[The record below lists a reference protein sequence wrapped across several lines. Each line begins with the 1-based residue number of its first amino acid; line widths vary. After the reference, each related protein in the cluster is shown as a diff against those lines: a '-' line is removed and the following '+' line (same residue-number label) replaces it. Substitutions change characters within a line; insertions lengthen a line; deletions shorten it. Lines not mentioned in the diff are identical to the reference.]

1 MRSGPAGTPGF
12 AFNGV
17 DKSYREG
24 GRARVVFQGLTARF
38 GRGGVTAL
46 LGRSG
51 SGKSTLLNLLG
62 AIDVADAG
70 RVSVGGVDLGALG
83 ECERTLW
90 RRSEVGIVFQFFNL
104 IPTLD
109 VRENVM
115 LPLELAGVRA
125 RASEAR
131 ALEML
136 AAVGLADRGA
146 SFPEALSGGEQQRV
160 AIARALVARP
170 PLVLAD
176 EPTGNLD
183 HETAGEVLD
192 LLVRLAAETAGDGG
206 DGDTQRRGGR
216 PGVADAPSGR
226 IGTGRMRRRRAAGP
240 VTPALPIL
248 RAEFAGVVRKRPRPA

>member
-1 MRSGPAGTPGF
+1 MAEGAGLI
-12 AFNGV
+12 ALDAV
-17 DKSYREG
+17 DKAYREG
-24 GRARVVFQGLTARF
+24 DRARIVFRGLTASIE
-38 GRGGVTAL
+38 RGGMTAL

-70 RVSVGGVDLGALG
+70 RVCVDGVDLGALG
-83 ECERTLW
+83 EHGRTMW
-90 RRSEVGIVFQFFNL
+90 RRRGAGIVFQFFNL

-115 LPLELAGVRA
+115 LPLELAGGRA
-125 RASEAR
+125 GASHAR

-136 AAVGLADRGA
+136 GAVGLADRAA

-170 PLVLAD
+170 LLVLAD

-183 HETAGEVLD
+183 RETASEIIE
-192 LLVRLAAETAGDGG
+192 LLARLASETAVTVVLATHSIEAAG
-206 DGDTQRRGGR
+206 
-216 PGVADAPSGR
+216 
-226 IGTGRMRRRRAAGP
+226 RAAR
-240 VTPALPIL
+240 VLHVSESALL
-248 RAEFAGVVRKRPRPA
+248 EHAVRPAAR